1 MGDGGDAVVRGGEGE
16 IYADDGGG
24 SGALAG
30 GGEPGGERGRSR
42 LARGRLGERGGRALD
57 RGELEGAARR
67 DDDRAQPVGA
77 RRGRSEEHTSELQ
90 SLMRISYAVFCLKKK
105 KHKRRKAKR
114 RNGRQKE
121 SQKH

>member
-1 MGDGGDAVVRGGEGE
+1 MGALEGAGAALSIGDGGDAVVKGGEGE

-67 DDDRAQPVGA
+67 NDDRAQPVGA
-77 RRGRSEEHTSELQ
+77 RRGD
-90 SLMRISYAVFCLKKK
+90 
-105 KHKRRKAKR
+105 RKSTR
-114 RNGRQKE
+114 LN
-121 SQKH
+121 SSH

>member
-1 MGDGGDAVVRGGEGE
+1 MGALEGAGAALSIGDGGDAVVKGGEGE

-57 RGELEGAARR
+57 LGELEGAARR
-67 DDDRAQPVGA
+67 NDARAQPVVA
-77 RRGRSEEHTSELQ
+77 RRGVA
-90 SLMRISYAVFCLKKK
+90 RICVPPEC
-105 KHKRRKAKR
+105 RRGQWREKAR
-114 RNGRQKE
+114 
-121 SQKH
+121 